1 MKVSLTKDDM
11 AKLHSDGKL
20 EKNGVEIEFV
30 EESNSIESKEPFK
43 GIKAFALSES
53 FSDYIKEKDN
63 PLNEGQFSW
72 MTHDTGEQI
81 GSDPMNRIT
90 VYMFDD
96 EGVSYKESKY
106 DGYGEF
112 GGKDYYELLASMN
125 GYDSDRQKGIDLAF
139 GKLKTK
145 DKKRKT
151 LYPALVVDPRYNWKR
166 HDFTK
171 EAEHDP
177 NQSWYVEDEYDDD
190 YGY

>member
-81 GSDPMNRIT
+81 GSEPMNRIT

-96 EGVSYKESKY
+96 EGTSYKESKY

-151 LYPALVVDPRYNWKR
+151 LYPALVTNPRYNWKR

>member
-1 MKVSLTKDDM
+1 MKLSLTKDDM